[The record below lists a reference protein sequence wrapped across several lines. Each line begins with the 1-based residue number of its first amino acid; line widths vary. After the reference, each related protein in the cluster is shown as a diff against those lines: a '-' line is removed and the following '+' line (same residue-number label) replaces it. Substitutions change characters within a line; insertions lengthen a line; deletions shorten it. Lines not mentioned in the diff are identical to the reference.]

1 MKKTLILLLL
11 ALAAMP
17 SFAQRDVKTLN
28 RKTPAQ
34 IISILGQQP
43 CKNQHPAYWSQYDFP
58 DLAHLE
64 FDSNETVIEVFID
77 NGDEHVFIDWFS
89 TTSKNYCFLSDYV
102 PGGFKVGDTLQ
113 KIQSF
118 DFAKSKYGRNNP
130 KNALHLGQ
138 DPKWYIAFQDEG
150 YRLSFRVENNVIV
163 EIWLKSQEVAEG
175 YENKYDPFE

>member
-1 MKKTLILLLL
+1 MKKTIIILLLT
-11 ALAAMP
+11 LAAVP

-34 IISILGQQP
+34 IISILGQEP
-43 CKNQHPAYWSQYDFP
+43 CKNPTWWSDNDFP
-58 DLAHLE
+58 DLTHLE
-64 FDSNETVIEVFID
+64 FDNNETVIELYIGS
-77 NGDEHVFIDWFS
+77 GDEHVFIDKFS
-89 TTSKNYCFLSDYV
+89 TTSDKYCFLSDYV

>member
-1 MKKTLILLLL
+1 MKKTVIFLLLTL
-11 ALAAMP
+11 FAVP

-34 IISILGQQP
+34 IISILGQEP
-43 CKNQHPAYWSQYDFP
+43 CKNPTWWSDNDFP
-58 DLAHLE
+58 DLTHLE
-64 FDSNETVIEVFID
+64 FDNNETVIELYIGS
-77 NGDEHVFIDWFS
+77 GDEHVFIDKFS
-89 TTSKNYCFLSDYV
+89 TASNKYCFLSDYV

-130 KNALHLGQ
+130 KNALDLGQ

>member
-1 MKKTLILLLL
+1 MKKTIILLLL
-11 ALAAMP
+11 ALAAVP

-43 CKNQHPAYWSQYDFP
+43 CKNPSWWRDNDFP
-58 DLAHLE
+58 DLAHME
-64 FDSNETVIEVFID
+64 FDNNETVIEVYIGG
-77 NGDEHVFIDWFS
+77 GDEHVFIDRFS
-89 TTSKNYCFLSDYV
+89 TTSDKYCFLSDYV

-118 DFAKSKYGRNNP
+118 DFAKSKYGRGDP

-138 DPKWYIAFQDEG
+138 DPKWYIAFQEEG
-150 YRLSFRVENNVIV
+150 YSISFKVINNVVV
-163 EIWLKSQEVAEG
+163 EIWLQSHEVAEG
-175 YENKYDPFE
+175 YVNQNNPFK

>member
-1 MKKTLILLLL
+1 MKKTVILLLL
-11 ALAAMP
+11 TLFAVP

-34 IISILGQQP
+34 IISILGQEP
-43 CKNQHPAYWSQYDFP
+43 CKNPTWWSDNDFP
-58 DLAHLE
+58 DLTHLE
-64 FDSNETVIEVFID
+64 FDNNETVIELYIGS
-77 NGDEHVFIDWFS
+77 GDEHVFIDKVS
-89 TTSKNYCFLSDYV
+89 TASNKYCFLSDYV

-130 KNALHLGQ
+130 KNALKLDQ
-138 DPKWYIAFQDEG
+138 DPKWYTAFQNEG
-150 YRLSFRVENNVIV
+150 YELSFKIRNNIIV
-163 EIWLKSQEVAEG
+163 KILLQSHEVAEG

>member
-1 MKKTLILLLL
+1 MKKTIILLLL

-43 CKNQHPAYWSQYDFP
+43 CKNPSWWRDNDFP

-64 FDSNETVIEVFID
+64 FDNNETVIEVYIGS
-77 NGDEHVFIDWFS
+77 GDEHVFIDKFS
-89 TTSKNYCFLSDYV
+89 TTSDKYCFLSDYV

-118 DFAKSKYGRNNP
+118 DFAKSKYGRSNP
-130 KNALHLGQ
+130 KNALHLHQ
-138 DPKWYIAFQDEG
+138 DPKWYIAYQDEG
-150 YRLSFRVENNVIV
+150 YEILFKIKDNVIV
-163 EIWLKSQEVAEG
+163 MILLRSKEVVEG
-175 YENKYDPFE
+175 YINQNNPFK

>member
-1 MKKTLILLLL
+1 MKKTVIFLLLTL
-11 ALAAMP
+11 FAVP

-43 CKNQHPAYWSQYDFP
+43 CKNQHPADWSEYDFP

-64 FDSNETVIEVFID
+64 FDNNETVIEVFID
-77 NGDEHVFIDWFS
+77 NGDEHVFIDRFS
-89 TTSKNYCFLSDYV
+89 TTSNKYCFLSDYV
-102 PGGFKVGDTLQ
+102 PGGFKVGYTLQ

-130 KNALHLGQ
+130 KNALHLSQ
-138 DPKWYIAFQDEG
+138 DPEWYNAFIEEG
-150 YRLSFRVENNVIV
+150 YRLSFKVINNVV
-163 EIWLKSQEVAEG
+163 VMIWLQSREVAEG
-175 YENKYDPFE
+175 YVNKNNPFK

>member
-64 FDSNETVIEVFID
+64 FDNNETVIEVFID
-77 NGDEHVFIDWFS
+77 NGDEHVFIDRFS
-89 TTSKNYCFLSDYV
+89 TTSDKYCFLSDYV
-102 PGGFKVGDTLQ
+102 PGGFKVGDTLH
-113 KIQSF
+113 KILLF

-130 KNALHLGQ
+130 KNALKPDQ
-138 DPKWYIAFQDEG
+138 DPEWYNAFQDEG
-150 YRLSFRVENNVIV
+150 YRLSFRVENNIIV
-163 EIWLKSQEVAEG
+163 EIWLQSREVAEG
-175 YENKYDPFE
+175 YVNKNNPFK

>member
-1 MKKTLILLLL
+1 MKKTILLLLL

-17 SFAQRDVKTLN
+17 SFAQRYVKTLN

-43 CKNQHPAYWSQYDFP
+43 CKNQHPAYWSPYDFP
-58 DLAHLE
+58 DLAHME
-64 FDSNETVIEVFID
+64 FDNNETVIEVYID
-77 NGDEHVFIDWFS
+77 NGDEHVFIDKFS
-89 TTSKNYCFLSDYV
+89 TTSDKYCFLSDYV

-118 DFAKSKYGRNNP
+118 DFAKSKYGRGDP
-130 KNALHLGQ
+130 KNALHLHQ
-138 DPKWYIAFQDEG
+138 DPKWHIAYEDEE
-150 YRLSFRVENNVIV
+150 YEILFKIKDNVVVMI
-163 EIWLKSQEVAEG
+163 LLRSKEVAEG

>member
-28 RKTPAQ
+28 RRTPAQ

-43 CKNQHPAYWSQYDFP
+43 CKNQHPAYWSPYDFP
-58 DLAHLE
+58 DLAHME
-64 FDSNETVIEVFID
+64 FDNNETVIEVFID
-77 NGDEHVFIDWFS
+77 NGDEYVFIDKFS
-89 TTSKNYCFLSDYV
+89 TTSDKYCFLSDYV

-118 DFAKSKYGRNNP
+118 DFARSKYGRDDP
-130 KNALHLGQ
+130 ENALKLDQ
-138 DPKWYIAFQDEG
+138 DPEWYTAFQNEG
-150 YRLSFRVENNVIV
+150 YELSFKIRNNIIV
-163 EIWLKSQEVAEG
+163 KILLQSHEVAEG
-175 YENKYDPFE
+175 YVNKNNPFK